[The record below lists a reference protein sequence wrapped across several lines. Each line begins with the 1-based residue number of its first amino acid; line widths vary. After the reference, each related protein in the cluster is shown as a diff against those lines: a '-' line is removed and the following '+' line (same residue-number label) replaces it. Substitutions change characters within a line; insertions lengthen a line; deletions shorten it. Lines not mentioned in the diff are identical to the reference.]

1 MNHDDEKDYFELFA
15 LKILKEYQNVDIDKL
30 IHDEKP
36 DWQDINN
43 SIGIEIT
50 RDSMGTQFWS
60 ELEKVKKPIP
70 DKDIEKFNKRFRKN
84 GGNVIPIEQARI
96 IFNDKDKQDSFG
108 FNEKFFYIIPVYNND
123 FSEINRSLNE
133 KLKKLNEIYKEM
145 QDNRLFIFSPIY
157 ATEKIIDNE
166 LQNIIKIQS
175 EKMRKFNIVY
185 VCLLHELIVFN
196 IKENSYKCI
205 QMDKEVFDRLS
216 IEANKEVKSQ
226 NFKTK

>member
-36 DWQDINN
+36 DWQDINK

-50 RDSMGTQFWS
+50 RNSTGTQFWS
-60 ELEKVKKPIP
+60 ELEKVKNPIP
-70 DKDIEKFNKRFRKN
+70 DKSIEKFNNRFRKN
-84 GGNVIPIEQARI
+84 GGSVIPIEQARI
-96 IFNDKDKQDSFG
+96 IFNDKEIKDSFG
-108 FNEKFFYIIPVYNND
+108 FNDKYLYIIPSYNDD
-123 FSEINRSLNE
+123 FSEINKSITE
-133 KLKKLNEIYKEM
+133 KLKKLNSIYKEM

-157 ATEKIIDNE
+157 ATEKMIENE

-175 EKMRKFNIVY
+175 ENKRKFNIVY

-216 IEANKEVKSQ
+216 EEANKEVISK
-226 NFKTK
+226 K

>member
-1 MNHDDEKDYFELFA
+1 MNHDAEKKYFELFA
-15 LKILKEYQNVDIDKL
+15 LKILKEYQNVEIEKL

-50 RDSMGTQFWS
+50 RNSIGTQFWS

-84 GGNVIPIEQARI
+84 GGSVIPIEQARI
-96 IFNDKDKQDSFG
+96 IFNDKEVKDSFG
-108 FNEKFFYIIPVYNND
+108 FNDKYLYIIPSYNDD
-123 FSEINRSLNE
+123 FSEINKSITE
-133 KLKKLNEIYKEM
+133 KVKKLNSIYKEM

-157 ATEKIIDNE
+157 ATEKMIENE

-175 EKMRKFNIVY
+175 EKKRKFNIVY

-205 QMDKEVFDRLS
+205 QMDKDVFNKLS
-216 IEANKEVKSQ
+216 EEANKEVISQ
-226 NFKTK
+226 K

>member
-1 MNHDDEKDYFELFA
+1 MND
-15 LKILKEYQNVDIDKL
+15 
-30 IHDEKP
+30 
-36 DWQDINN
+36 
-43 SIGIEIT
+43 
-50 RDSMGTQFWS
+50 
-60 ELEKVKKPIP
+60 
-70 DKDIEKFNKRFRKN
+70 
-84 GGNVIPIEQARI
+84 
-96 IFNDKDKQDSFG
+96 
-108 FNEKFFYIIPVYNND
+108 
-123 FSEINRSLNE
+123 
-133 KLKKLNEIYKEM
+133 
-145 QDNRLFIFSPIY
+145 RLFIFSPIY
-157 ATEKIIDNE
+157 ATEKMIDNE

>member
-1 MNHDDEKDYFELFA
+1 MNHDDEKKYFELFA
-15 LKILKEYQNVDIDKL
+15 LKILKEYQNVEIEKL

-50 RDSMGTQFWS
+50 RNSIGTQFWS

-84 GGNVIPIEQARI
+84 GGSVIPIEQARI
-96 IFNDKDKQDSFG
+96 IFYDKEVKDSFG
-108 FNEKFFYIIPVYNND
+108 FNDKYLYIIPSYNDD
-123 FSEINRSLNE
+123 FSEINKSITE
-133 KLKKLNEIYKEM
+133 KVKKLNSIYKEM

-157 ATEKIIDNE
+157 ATEKMIENE

-175 EKMRKFNIVY
+175 EKKRKFNIVY

-205 QMDKEVFDRLS
+205 QMDKDVFNKLS
-216 IEANKEVKSQ
+216 EEANKEVISQ
-226 NFKTK
+226 K

>member
-1 MNHDDEKDYFELFA
+1 MNHDDEKKYFELFA
-15 LKILKEYQNVDIDKL
+15 LKILKEYQNVEIEKL

-50 RDSMGTQFWS
+50 RNSIGTQFWS

-70 DKDIEKFNKRFRKN
+70 DKYIEKFNKRFRKN
-84 GGNVIPIEQARI
+84 GGSVIPIEQARI
-96 IFNDKDKQDSFG
+96 IFNDKDKKDSFG
-108 FNEKFFYIIPVYNND
+108 FNEKFFYIIPVYNDD
-123 FSEINRSLNE
+123 FSEVNRSLKE

-145 QDNRLFIFSPIY
+145 NDNRLFIFSPIH
-157 ATEKIIDNE
+157 ATEKMIENE

-175 EKMRKFNIVY
+175 EKKRKFNIVY

-205 QMDKEVFDRLS
+205 QMDKDVFNKLS
-216 IEANKEVKSQ
+216 EEANKEVISQ
-226 NFKTK
+226 K

>member
-1 MNHDDEKDYFELFA
+1 MNHDDEKKYFELFA
-15 LKILKEYQNVDIDKL
+15 LKILKEYQNVEIEKL

-50 RDSMGTQFWS
+50 RNSIGTQFWS

-84 GGNVIPIEQARI
+84 GGSVIPIEQARI
-96 IFNDKDKQDSFG
+96 IFNDKEVKDSFG
-108 FNEKFFYIIPVYNND
+108 FNDKYLYIIPSYNDD
-123 FSEINRSLNE
+123 FSEINKSITE
-133 KLKKLNEIYKEM
+133 KVKKLNSIYKEM

-157 ATEKIIDNE
+157 ATEKMIENE

-175 EKMRKFNIVY
+175 EKKRKFNIVY

-205 QMDKEVFDRLS
+205 QMDKDVFNKLS
-216 IEANKEVKSQ
+216 EEANKEVISQ
-226 NFKTK
+226 K

>member
-1 MNHDDEKDYFELFA
+1 MNHDDEKKYFELFA
-15 LKILKEYQNVDIDKL
+15 LKILKEYQNVEIEKL

-50 RDSMGTQFWS
+50 RNSIGTQFWS

-84 GGNVIPIEQARI
+84 GGSVIPIEQARI
-96 IFNDKDKQDSFG
+96 IFNDKEVKDSFG
-108 FNEKFFYIIPVYNND
+108 FNDKYLYIIPSYNDD
-123 FSEINRSLNE
+123 FSEINKSITE
-133 KLKKLNEIYKEM
+133 KVKKLNSIYKEM

-157 ATEKIIDNE
+157 ATEKMIENE

-175 EKMRKFNIVY
+175 ENKKKFNIVY
-185 VCLLHELIVFN
+185 VCLLHELIVLN
-196 IKENSYKCI
+196 IKENNWKRI
-205 QMDKEVFDRLS
+205 QMDKDVFNKLS
-216 IEANKEVKSQ
+216 EEANKEVISQ
-226 NFKTK
+226 K

>member
-1 MNHDDEKDYFELFA
+1 MNHDDEKKYFELFA
-15 LKILKEYQNVDIDKL
+15 LKILKEYQNVEIEKL

-50 RDSMGTQFWS
+50 RNSIGTQFWS

-84 GGNVIPIEQARI
+84 GGSVIPIEQARI
-96 IFNDKDKQDSFG
+96 IFNDKDKKDSFG
-108 FNEKFFYIIPVYNND
+108 FNENFFYIIPVYNDD
-123 FSEINRSLNE
+123 FSEVNRSLKE

-145 QDNRLFIFSPIY
+145 NDNRLFIFSPIY
-157 ATEKIIDNE
+157 ANKEMIENE
-166 LQNIIKIQS
+166 LQNMINIQN
-175 EKMRKFNIVY
+175 EKKRKFNIVY
-185 VCLLHELIVFN
+185 VCLLHELLVFN
-196 IKENSYKCI
+196 LNENDWKCI

-216 IEANKEVKSQ
+216 EEANKEVISQ
-226 NFKTK
+226 K